1 MEAKLFPESDAL
13 LIFYMSKLLAEERLD
28 AGLPGPKKLKRPNL
42 AINSFIKGKILKNKS
57 KLPNDYGKF
66 MITIIR
72 TGSMIYKTK
81 CIVGQIGQKSVTYHL
96 NGPLHRKDKN
106 CNLAVS
112 EKISTFLAN

>member
-1 MEAKLFPESDAL
+1 
-13 LIFYMSKLLAEERLD
+13 
-28 AGLPGPKKLKRPNL
+28 
-42 AINSFIKGKILKNKS
+42 
-57 KLPNDYGKF
+57 